1 MKMEKISAQK
11 MNDKTVMDSEGSEMG
26 VLHNVVVD
34 AGTGILT
41 ELVVKP
47 AAELDTSGFKKENNY
62 IFIPFEAVKAI
73 GDVIVVDSTK
83 IRTLVRA

>member
-1 MKMEKISAQK
+1 MEKISAQK